1 MFFKKKISWL
11 FILFCFLS
19 KSLHAQDFY
28 DMKQIRDIKI
38 TFKEKNWSHLLD
50 SLMKDGKGKR
60 IAADIS
66 IDGAKFKQVG
76 VRYKGNSSYNSI
88 KKLNKTKLPFNIDA
102 NFKDKKQ
109 RFPEGVLSLK
119 LSNMLFDPSFV
130 REVLGYYMANQIL
143 ISPKANFCRLYV
155 NGKYLGI
162 YTSAE
167 SVDSRFMKKH
177 FGNNK
182 GVLVKCD
189 PTWAIKESKTCP
201 KGDNAALLYQGE
213 DSSCYHKNYELKS
226 DYGYK
231 ELIRLTRV
239 LNKEPEK
246 IESILDID
254 KTLWMHAFNHTIVNL
269 DSYTG
274 TLSHNYY
281 LYKDTNGLFVPI
293 IWDLNLAFGA
303 FTKDY
308 KKNLTDHELF
318 NYSVTEH
325 STDPTRPLIQ
335 KLLEKPL
342 YRKLYLAHVRYIY
355 EHLFKN
361 NELLTKADE
370 YHAFIDE
377 EVKKDQNKLYS
388 YEDFT
393 QNLESKVNLGTVP
406 VVGLKEL
413 ITERTNYLS
422 KIEISGPGPLVS
434 EPTVTKDEQNIT
446 ISVNST
452 GADKLYLFYKN
463 KQQPYFSYV
472 LMQTVDNEPS
482 TLIEKKYTKQLPL
495 KDDTYYYIV
504 AENSK
509 TATVIPEL
517 ASNKAIKVQ

>member
-1 MFFKKKISWL
+1 MKKFSCGLIFLL
-11 FILFCFLS
+11 FIS
-19 KSLHAQDFY
+19 ISLHSQDFY
-28 DMKQIRDIKI
+28 DIKQIREIKV

-50 SLMKDGKGKR
+50 SLMKEGKGKR
-60 IAADIS
+60 ISADLS
-66 IDGAKFKQVG
+66 IDGIKYKQVG

-88 KKLNKTKLPFNIDA
+88 KRLNKSKLPFNIDA

-109 RFPEGVLSLK
+109 RFPEGISSLK

-130 REVLGYYMANQIL
+130 REVLGYYMANQFL
-143 ISPKANFCRLYV
+143 ISPRANFCRLYV

-189 PTWAIKESKTCP
+189 PTWSLKESKTCP
-201 KGDNAALLYQGE
+201 KGDNASLLYQGE
-213 DSSCYHKNYELKS
+213 DSACYKKNYELKS

-231 ELIRLTRV
+231 ELIKLIRI
-239 LNKEPEK
+239 LNKEPDK

-269 DSYTG
+269 DSYSG

-281 LYKDTNGLFVPI
+281 LYKDSTGLFVPL

-308 KKNLTDHELF
+308 KKNLTDKELF

-325 STDPTRPLIQ
+325 ASDPTRPLIQ
-335 KLLEKPL
+335 KLLEKAV
-342 YRKLYLAHVRYIY
+342 YRKIYLAHVRYIY

-361 NELLTKADE
+361 SELINKADE
-370 YHAFIDE
+370 YHQFIDE
-377 EVKKDQNKLYS
+377 EAKKDLNKLYS

-393 QNLESKVNLGTVP
+393 QNLEGKVTLGTVS

-413 ITERTNYLS
+413 INERTNYLS
-422 KIEISGPGPLVS
+422 KTEISGSGPVLT
-434 EPTVTKDEQNIT
+434 EPVISKDEQNIT
-446 ISVNST
+446 ISVKST
-452 GADKLYLFYKN
+452 GADKVYLFYKN

-482 TLIEKKYTKQLPL
+482 TTVEKNYTKQLPL